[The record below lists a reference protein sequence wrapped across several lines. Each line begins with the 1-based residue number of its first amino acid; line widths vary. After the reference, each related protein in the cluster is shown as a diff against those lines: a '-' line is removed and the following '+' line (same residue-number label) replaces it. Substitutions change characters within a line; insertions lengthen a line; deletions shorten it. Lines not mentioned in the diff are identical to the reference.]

1 MSRVLYA
8 VGGFCVR
15 RRYQVLVAWLAIVV
29 GIVLI
34 SNAVGH
40 ETSNSLSLP
49 GTGST
54 TAQNLLQDNLP
65 KEANGTNPVVM
76 EPPSGTLTS
85 SANKKVVKATVSSL
99 KRAPNVI
106 SVVSPLSSEGAGA
119 LSKNKRIGYISVTLS
134 VNSGDL
140 TTDDAN
146 AVIDA
151 EQPAVKAGFNV
162 ATGGYV
168 GDQVSQPAVEKSELV
183 GLAAAVVILLFTFG
197 TAVAM
202 GLPILTSLL
211 TLGVGLSLV
220 GMLGHLVS
228 VPTVGPTLGTM
239 LGLGVGIDYA
249 LFIVTRHRG
258 FMEQGHGYEEAAARA
273 TATAGGAVVFAGG
286 TVIIALLSLVV
297 AQIPIVSAL
306 GYSAALV
313 VLIAVIGAVTLLP
326 AILAALGERINS
338 LRVPFLRTPPHDQ
351 RPHGWARWA
360 RGVGRRPLLAMI
372 AAVGILLVL
381 AIPVLNLYLGQE
393 DDGQLPTDTTAR
405 QAYDL
410 ISEGFGPGIN
420 GPFLIAVDFG
430 KQAAHPDNK
439 QLQQLQQQQAKQQ
452 QQAEQQAIAS
462 ETKQLEAQGVPPSTA
477 QSEATQ
483 AVKSQPP
490 PPPTAKQKKQEQQ
503 ANQEEAFLKTSAS
516 DPRLVKIEN
525 KIKKTKGVKQVSEA
539 TVDKSGSTA
548 VFTVVPT
555 TGPAARPTADL
566 VGTLRSPVIPGA
578 TKGTTLQAYV
588 GGQTAGYVDLAT
600 RITDTLL
607 LVIAV
612 VLVLSFFL
620 LMIAFQTVVVPLT
633 SVIMNLLSVAA
644 AYGVLTF
651 VFQEGHGAKLIGLSG
666 PTPIVSY
673 VPLLMFAILFG
684 LSMDYQVFLLT
695 RVQEHF
701 RETGDNHEAVVDGLA
716 VSARVITA
724 AALIMVSV
732 YTSFVLNGDPVVKQF
747 GFGLAVAIA
756 VDATIVRCVLVP
768 ATMVLLGKAN
778 WWMPRFLRRLPRVG
792 IEGEDFFMAL
802 DKAAAA
808 TAGDGSAKPAK
819 ASSGAQ

>member
-8 VGGFCVR
+8 IGGFCVR
-15 RRYQVLVAWLAIVV
+15 RRYQVLVAWLAIIV
-29 GIVLI
+29 GVVLI

-40 ETSNSLSLP
+40 QTSNSLSLP

-85 SANKKVVKATVSSL
+85 NANQKVVKATVSSL

-106 SVVSPLSSEGAGA
+106 SAVSPLSSEGAGA

-151 EQPAVKAGFNV
+151 EEPAVKAGFNV

-183 GLAAAVVILLFTFG
+183 GLAAAVIILLFTFG

-410 ISEGFGPGIN
+410 ISEGFGPGVN

-430 KQAAHPDNK
+430 KQPAHPDNK

-462 ETKQLEAQGVPPSTA
+462 ETKQLEAEGVPPSTA

-490 PPPTAKQKKQEQQ
+490 PPPTTKQKKQEQQ

-516 DPRLVKIEN
+516 DPRLVKVEN
-525 KIKKTKGVKQVSEA
+525 KINKTKGVKQVSEA